1 MKQHKSLMRKFA
13 DWTVEQFSWDSPIN
27 GSIETKIKQD
37 DENNHYQFKI
47 GDYIEL
53 KERNPQ
59 NRAIS
64 NRIVLGCIKDN
75 YFIMIKSYN
84 LNAKY
89 SEEQEKEVI
98 AYPRS
103 FIEDNFKRINRPQ

>member
-1 MKQHKSLMRKFA
+1 MRKFA